1 MPPLDPDEY
10 LPELMNEI
18 GPVRSSGTG
27 LVATDWPVIVAF
39 AQVKGLDESDIAIL
53 AAMCRA
59 YSQEF
64 AAADSPLRIAPV
76 DRTETD
82 G

>member
-1 MPPLDPDEY
+1 MPPLDPEEY

-39 AQVKGLDESDIAIL
+39 AQVKGLDEGDICIL

-64 AAADSPLRIAPV
+64 AAADSPLRIEPM
-76 DRTETD
+76 DRTAPD